1 MICTYGVVSNTFRKE
16 DYSNLVYS
24 IYVVINTIF
33 LGPKRTHSDFSEFC
47 LLLVLANFEMPF
59 WAGNGSKLHDIISR
73 IKIVVFIWLYIRLSF
88 PSEHQVP

>member
-16 DYSNLVYS
+16 DYSNLLHS

-73 IKIVVFIWLYIRLSF
+73 IKISILTWARFQISF
-88 PSEHQVP
+88 FL